1 MYGKRL
7 VKRVGSL
14 VIAAVIMAS
23 AFAVL
28 PMSNEKAEAALMDTT
43 PLVITEIMYNPA
55 GDDAGREWIELYN
68 MGDTEL
74 NLTGWTIKD
83 AANNTFATLDV
94 ILGPYSY
101 MVVNGSELNN
111 NDNETIYIYNAIG
124 EEVLNVSY
132 DPTWAPD
139 GHSIELGE
147 DDVWHVGPE
156 GGTPGMPNEAMTP
169 PETTYSIAEEQ
180 MPWDW
185 YVTNVTVTLNAT
197 DDTGV
202 KETKYRVDGGDWNAY
217 TEPFVIS
224 EPGSHLVEYYS
235 IDVWGVE
242 EEVKNFTV
250 NIANTSSNLAVIPT
264 EINWNETATV
274 WVNNSQGEV
283 SLYAPREDTPRMGP
297 ETRAIIRWLNVHFD
311 VSGDWW
317 VVDLFDGNANAAKI
331 VVHPLSLDVN
341 ATPDE
346 TDFQKNKYVDIQGT
360 VTLNGEAA
368 TQAKVKLIKPD
379 GSEEIKDVDAS
390 GNFLFTLYLSP
401 TEDGAGEY
409 NITAFIGNETYPD
422 AFGYDV
428 VMINPIEPNITLV
441 SNNAVGGFDIG
452 TVQFEITDP
461 ADGLALLTNNYNISI
476 YKGDELYAWYTPT
489 EHGGPI
495 NFAISGKFLNLTS
508 GMWEA
513 GDYVINVSVDITGD
527 GSWEYVGEASYTVE
541 AAPPVNLKI
550 KSPVDKKINVMDLA
564 NNTQIIQ
571 VQIFGENM
579 TTYGTPEALGI
590 GENNENVTERIKV
603 EGDVLYSPPKAAY
616 EYWKDG
622 IWNITVFPTIGNG
635 KIYINVTWPDKG
647 EAGEVIDVVEG
658 GYITVEPTVIVV
670 DNTYTVNVTVK
681 TKDQNP
687 VTLVDAIQ
695 LYYEDPAYYEGT
707 GWSLITEKTN
717 EYSATG
723 VFTFENFTADRAAI
737 NIVVAV
743 KFRAPGETYA
753 YARIISNPAHDLN
766 VSLSPDAVLAGE
778 LTKFT
783 VNITRNGVPYTETFE
798 YYILNETE
806 LQKLHEGTLEL
817 PTPVYVGNKAN
828 DTFNFIE
835 TEPGTYY
842 VYVRTQDKKHDNM
855 ENEPSFTVSK
865 ASVSVEP
872 SLLVKNVDINV
883 TLEFTVT
890 WNGEPVTGKLL
901 IHGLQEVASYE
912 AYVENAT
919 YELDITNGTGTLEN
933 VSAIATGTLT
943 FEFMSATEGSTYA
956 DADGSLEITTPTV
969 EIVEPKEK
977 VAFLAVENLI
987 TIVVKHPLTGNGIE
1001 GLTVEIITPTRADPV
1016 EVGKTDSNGKLIF
1029 GIVPLQTG
1037 KIKVL
1042 VEGEEAGEISI
1053 WVGLKIV
1060 MASEIEKDNEVTILV
1075 TTRGGKPVEGATVKV
1090 NGTTIGTTD
1099 ANGEI
1104 KYKPTKEGPIKITAE
1119 KEGYYPA
1126 EKTVE
1131 VKKGAETPGFEFVG
1145 IAIAMALIALIY
1157 RRRK

>member
-1 MYGKRL
+1 MYGKKL
-7 VKRVGSL
+7 VKRVGSVL
-14 VIAAVIMAS
+14 IAAIIVAS

-28 PMSNEKAEAALMDTT
+28 PQNDTVKADTVNGASIV
-43 PLVITEIMYNPA
+43 LTEIMYNPTT
-55 GDDAGREWIELYN
+55 GNEWIELYN
-68 MGDTEL
+68 MGDQEV
-74 NLTGWTIKD
+74 NVTGWTVKD
-83 AANNTFATLDV
+83 DDGNTFAILDGT
-94 ILGPYSY
+94 IGAYEY
-101 MVVNGSELNN
+101 MVVYGSGAVLNNDGDNILVYDAAALEIINITYSDEAAENHSLELNE
-111 NDNETIYIYNAIG
+111 NDEWV
-124 EEVLNVSY
+124 E
-132 DPTWAPD
+132 
-139 GHSIELGE
+139 
-147 DDVWHVGPE
+147 GPE

-169 PETTYSIAEEQ
+169 PETTHDIAEEQ
-180 MPWDW
+180 MPWGW

-202 KETKYRVDGGDWNAY
+202 KETKYRVDGGDWNVY

-235 IDVWGVE
+235 TDVWGVE

-250 NIANTSSNLAVIPT
+250 NIANTSSNLAVTPT

-297 ETRAIIRWLNVHFD
+297 ETREIIRWLNVHFD
-311 VSGDWW
+311 VSGEWW

-360 VTLNGEAA
+360 VTLDGEAA

-401 TEDGAGEY
+401 AEDGAGEY

-428 VMINPIEPNITLV
+428 VMVNPIEPNITLV

-476 YKGDELYAWYTPT
+476 YKEDELYAWYTPT

-495 NFAISGKFLNLTS
+495 NFEIYGKFLNLTS

-513 GDYVINVSVDITGD
+513 GDYVIKVSVDITGD

-550 KSPVDKKINVMDLA
+550 KDPADKKINVMDLA
-564 NNTQIIQ
+564 NNTQVIQ

-603 EGDVLYSPPKAAY
+603 EGDVLYAPPKAAY

-647 EAGEVIDVVEG
+647 EASEVIDVVEG
-658 GYITVEPTVIVV
+658 GYITVEPTVVVV

-695 LYYEDPAYYEGT
+695 LYYEDPAYYEDT
-707 GWSLITEKTN
+707 GWTLITEKTS

-778 LTKFT
+778 LTEFT
-783 VNITRNGVPYTETFE
+783 VNITRNGAPYTETFE
-798 YYILNETE
+798 YYVLNETE
-806 LQKLHEGTLEL
+806 LQKLHEGILEL
-817 PTPVYVGNKAN
+817 PTPVYVGNDAN
-828 DTFNFIE
+828 DTFDFIE

-890 WNGEPVTGKLL
+890 WNGEPVNGKLL

-956 DADGSLEITTPTV
+956 DAEGSLEITTPTV
-969 EIVEPKEK
+969 EITEPKEK

-1145 IAIAMALIALIY
+1145 IAIAIALIALIY

>member
-14 VIAAVIMAS
+14 VIAAVIIAS
-23 AFAVL
+23 AFAIL
-28 PMSNEKAEAALMDTT
+28 PMSNEKAMASSMNTT
-43 PLVITEIMYNPA
+43 PLVVTEIMYNPA
-55 GDDAGREWIELYN
+55 GSDDDKEWIELYN

-83 AANNTFATLDV
+83 AANNTFATLDI

-101 MVVNGSELNN
+101 VVVNGSELNN
-111 NDNETIYIYNAIG
+111 GDETIYIYDATNA
-124 EEVLNVSY
+124 EVLNVSY
-132 DPTWAPD
+132 SDIAAEN
-139 GHSIELGE
+139 HSIELGE
-147 DDVWHVGPE
+147 DDTWHEGPE
-156 GGTPGMPNEAMTP
+156 GGTPGMPNSVMVP
-169 PETTYSIAEEQ
+169 PVTEYELKGEL
-180 MPWDW
+180 MPWGW

-197 DDTGV
+197 NETTGV
-202 KETKYRVDGGDWNAY
+202 KEIKYRIDGGDWNTY

-224 EPGSHLVEYYS
+224 EPGTHLVEYYS
-235 IDVWGVE
+235 VDVWGATE
-242 EEVKNFTV
+242 TTKNFTV
-250 NIANTSSNLAVIPT
+250 KIANISSNLAVTPT

-283 SLYAPREDTPRMGP
+283 SLYAPRENTPRMGP
-297 ETRAIIRWLNVHFD
+297 ETRTIIRWLNVHFD

-317 VVDLFDGNANAAKI
+317 VVDLFDSNANAAKI

-368 TQAKVKLIKPD
+368 TQAKVKLTKPD
-379 GSEEIKDVDAS
+379 GTEEIKDVDAS

-409 NITAFIGNETYPD
+409 NITAFIGDEAYPD

-441 SNNAVGGFDIG
+441 SNDAVGGFDIG
-452 TVQFEITDP
+452 TVQFDITDP
-461 ADGLALLTNNYNISI
+461 ADGTALLTNNYNISI
-476 YKGDELYAWYTPT
+476 YKDGKLYAWHTPT

-495 NFAISGKFLNLTS
+495 MFNISGKRLTLSS

-513 GDYVINVSVDITGD
+513 GDYVLNVSVDITGD

-550 KSPVDKKINVMDLA
+550 KSPADKKINVLDLG
-564 NNTQIIQ
+564 NNSQVIQ

-579 TTYGTPEALGI
+579 TTFGTPEALGI
-590 GENNENVTERIKV
+590 GDNNENVTERIKV
-603 EGDVLYSPPKAAY
+603 EGDVLYAPPKAAY

-622 IWNITVFPTIGNG
+622 IWNITIFPTIGNG

-658 GYITVEPTVIVV
+658 GYISVEPTVVVV

-687 VTLVDAIQ
+687 VTLVDAIR
-695 LYYEDPAYYEGT
+695 LYYEDPAYYEGV
-707 GWSLITEKTN
+707 GWTLITEKTN

-723 VFTFENFTADRAAI
+723 TFTFENFTADRAAI

-743 KFRAPGETYA
+743 EFRAPSETYA

-778 LTKFT
+778 LTTFT
-783 VNITRNGVPYTETFE
+783 VNITRNGSPYTETFE

-817 PTPVYVGNKAN
+817 PAPAYTGNEAN
-828 DTFNFIE
+828 DTFDYLE

-865 ASVSVEP
+865 ASVSVSP

-890 WNGEPVTGKLL
+890 WNGEPVTGTLL

-943 FEFMSATEGSTYA
+943 FEFLPATEGSVYA
-956 DADGSLEITTPTV
+956 DAEGSLEITTPTV

-1001 GLTVEIITPTRADPV
+1001 GLTVEIITPTRGEPV

-1060 MASEIEKDNEVTILV
+1060 MPSEIEKDNEVTILV

-1090 NGTTIGTTD
+1090 DGTTIGTTD

-1104 KYKPTKEGPIKITAE
+1104 KYKPTEEGTIKITAE
-1119 KEGYYPA
+1119 KEGYYAA

-1131 VKKGAETPGFEFVG
+1131 VKKGAETPGFGFVG
-1145 IAIAMALIALIY
+1145 IAVAIALIALIY